1 MGGRGTVPRPG
12 QAERR
17 ARHTEA
23 LLLLVVLCVLAV
35 GGVLVAGAKDRQVG
49 AGPPP
54 DRQVRINRAG
64 AADLA
69 RALQAPVAVAERVV
83 AERERAGPFPDVD
96 SLRERP
102 TLFSAPERERLR
114 RAGLSPRSASRRQI
128 ESVIGRPLDAATQA
142 RLQGVRGGTGDEA
155 LTWERIAAHPLISP
169 ARVRAAESRLVV
181 RTWNEARNQFA
192 MWCGVLA
199 AFVVAAHLVV
209 RRLRPRSDPFLLPIA
224 ALLCVLGVLVLFSI
238 KDPLRDA
245 PAYAAQVQGI
255 VVGGGLALLLALSG
269 WLGRLPL
276 HRYGYLYAVAAVA
289 GTLLLGL
296 LGSGPGG
303 VRLSVFGTQPV
314 EAIKILLVF
323 FLAAYLAE
331 RGPLLNDPL
340 RRMGPFPI
348 PRRRDAAPLLVLY
361 ALPLGLFALVKDL
374 GPVLLLF
381 GAFLILV
388 YLATGRGIYV
398 LLGIGVLLAGA
409 WLGYA
414 LRFGVFQT
422 RVDMWLSPWTNGH
435 RGGDQLAR
443 GLWGLASGGA
453 WGSGLGLGAPHF
465 IPRGG
470 SDLVF
475 ASLGEELGL
484 AGTLAVTVCCLLV
497 LARGFRSARR
507 CGSDFDRLLAAGL
520 AGLFGL
526 QALIII
532 SGTLGLLPLA
542 GITLPFVSFGK
553 SSLVASFFLLGML
566 LTLSHKASS
575 PTDGGGRNV
584 FAPPA
589 YDAAAARVTLF
600 FLVVLGGVVGGR
612 LLWLQWLAADRLAA
626 REVRVPD
633 ADGVSRPHVNPRL
646 LSLTRRIRRGR
657 LLDRTGVVLAETRD
671 GRRIYPLGA
680 AAGHLTGYLDPAVG
694 GPVGLEARFD
704 AELRGFSTWASLVPV
719 WRAKDL
725 PAGLAVRPSARL
737 PEGSDV
743 VLALDAALQKAALA
757 ALERGAAGVRD
768 RRTGRPKNRGAVVV
782 LDVGTGGVLAAA
794 TLPGYDPGALTPARL
809 QALRTNLGGDFP
821 LINRAFDGRYP
832 PGSTFKI
839 VTASALFAA
848 GRADLT
854 RSCGHVDT
862 NVIWSE
868 GGATYARRRIVDDEG
883 ERPHG
888 LVNLTEAVSQSCNI
902 YFAHAGITLGADV
915 LRAQAERFGF
925 SRLPAPAQF
934 RSELPDVSYG
944 QGPLLVSPLEMA
956 VVALAVANDGKRLL
970 PRFAKKDTAAPPAV
984 SATPLSPEAAARLAE
999 MMRRVTVSGTAAG
1012 RFDGL
1017 GYGVAGKT
1025 GTAENEENDKMSHS
1039 WFIGFAPAERP
1050 RIAFAVI
1057 VENAGY
1063 GARVAVPV
1071 AREVLRAASF

>member
-35 GGVLVAGAKDRQVG
+35 GGVLVAGAKDRLVG
-49 AGPPP
+49 AGAPP

-340 RRMGPFPI
+340 RRMGPVPD
-348 PRRRDAAPLLVLY
+348 PAAPRCGTAPRAVRTAAGTFRAREGSGAGSA
-361 ALPLGLFALVKDL
+361 ALRGVPDPRLPRHGPRHLRTARHRRPARGRVAGLR
-374 GPVLLLF
+374 P
-381 GAFLILV
+381 
-388 YLATGRGIYV
+388 
-398 LLGIGVLLAGA
+398 
-409 WLGYA
+409 
-414 LRFGVFQT
+414 RFGVFQT

-435 RGGDQLAR
+435 RRGDQLAR

-497 LARGFRSARR
+497 SPAASGAPAAAEAISIAFWRRAWLACSGFR
-507 CGSDFDRLLAAGL
+507 L
-520 AGLFGL
+520 
-526 QALIII
+526 
-532 SGTLGLLPLA
+532 
-542 GITLPFVSFGK
+542 
-553 SSLVASFFLLGML
+553 
-566 LTLSHKASS
+566 
-575 PTDGGGRNV
+575 
-584 FAPPA
+584 
-589 YDAAAARVTLF
+589 
-600 FLVVLGGVVGGR
+600 
-612 LLWLQWLAADRLAA
+612 
-626 REVRVPD
+626 
-633 ADGVSRPHVNPRL
+633 
-646 LSLTRRIRRGR
+646 
-657 LLDRTGVVLAETRD
+657 
-671 GRRIYPLGA
+671 
-680 AAGHLTGYLDPAVG
+680 
-694 GPVGLEARFD
+694 
-704 AELRGFSTWASLVPV
+704 
-719 WRAKDL
+719 
-725 PAGLAVRPSARL
+725 
-737 PEGSDV
+737 
-743 VLALDAALQKAALA
+743 
-757 ALERGAAGVRD
+757 
-768 RRTGRPKNRGAVVV
+768 
-782 LDVGTGGVLAAA
+782 
-794 TLPGYDPGALTPARL
+794 
-809 QALRTNLGGDFP
+809 
-821 LINRAFDGRYP
+821 
-832 PGSTFKI
+832 
-839 VTASALFAA
+839 
-848 GRADLT
+848 
-854 RSCGHVDT
+854 
-862 NVIWSE
+862 
-868 GGATYARRRIVDDEG
+868 
-883 ERPHG
+883 
-888 LVNLTEAVSQSCNI
+888 
-902 YFAHAGITLGADV
+902 
-915 LRAQAERFGF
+915 
-925 SRLPAPAQF
+925 
-934 RSELPDVSYG
+934 
-944 QGPLLVSPLEMA
+944 
-956 VVALAVANDGKRLL
+956 
-970 PRFAKKDTAAPPAV
+970 
-984 SATPLSPEAAARLAE
+984 
-999 MMRRVTVSGTAAG
+999 
-1012 RFDGL
+1012 
-1017 GYGVAGKT
+1017 
-1025 GTAENEENDKMSHS
+1025 
-1039 WFIGFAPAERP
+1039 
-1050 RIAFAVI
+1050 
-1057 VENAGY
+1057 
-1063 GARVAVPV
+1063 
-1071 AREVLRAASF
+1071 